1 MSQPLSPAATSAMVL
16 PPKRLQWVVT
26 GLLAIGLTGLDPGL
40 PLSWPT
46 IVLVVM
52 AALKLREARSRA
64 ERRLVALLQLVG
76 AGLLGAQQPDL
87 LPSAL
92 QLAIALLALAGLLG
106 LELELSLSW
115 RQLLRRSAQVL
126 AAALPMALVLFLL
139 VPRIGPLWTLPQ
151 GWGAAAVTGLSDRLD
166 PGGIASL
173 ASSAAPAARVAFS
186 DNRVPPESER
196 YWRVLVHDWFDG
208 QSWQRRELRTAPA
221 LMAPVEKG
229 AAPAD
234 ARARQL
240 WLVEPSRFEAVPWDG
255 RAQPR
260 SDDLRLRFDG
270 ELLLKR
276 PPRERRHYQL
286 ISEEQDSPWQQ
297 RPPSLIDLALPK
309 GANPRLEA
317 LGHQWARLPEPRQR
331 LAAAEA
337 WFRSQPFRYTRS
349 PGTLPRRAGLDTFL
363 FERQQGFCGHYASA
377 ATALLR
383 AAGVPARV
391 VSGYKGGTWVQPFG
405 GEPYLDIRQAEAHAW
420 SEVWLDG
427 EGWQRLDPTGW
438 VTPERNAATAPAMA
452 LEGQAPLWWRWG
464 QRQWW
469 GIDLAWSRWW
479 LGFDREGQEALLDTL
494 LGRQRQWLGVLLLAG
509 LGLALTLSLAALR
522 WTQRLRDRGPQTDRH
537 RRELERCLAA
547 LQSAGLKPHG
557 SEPLEQFCR
566 RAGRREPRLSNV
578 LQELSHH
585 YTRARFQWL
594 SPTEM
599 QRTLKHL
606 RQCRQE
612 IRRICSS
619 LSTKPSIPGH
629 PSSPGRTS

>member
-1 MSQPLSPAATSAMVL
+1 MTQPLPPASPSALVL

-52 AALKLREARSRA
+52 AALKLREARCRA

-92 QLAIALLALAGLLG
+92 QLAITLLALAGLLG

-115 RQLLRRSAQVL
+115 RQLVRRSAQVL

-139 VPRIGPLWTLPQ
+139 LPRIGPLWTLPQ
-151 GWGAAAVTGLSDRLD
+151 GWGSAAVTGLSDKLD

-186 DNRVPPESER
+186 DNQVPAESER

-208 QSWQRRELRTAPA
+208 QSWQRRELRSAPPLTAPVQERT
-221 LMAPVEKG
+221 AP
-229 AAPAD
+229 PD
-234 ARARQL
+234 TRARQL

-255 RAQPR
+255 QSEPH

-286 ISEEQDSPWQQ
+286 ISQEQTSPWQQ

-317 LGHQWARLPEPRQR
+317 LGQQWARLPEPRQR
-331 LAAAEA
+331 LAAAED

-377 ATALLR
+377 TTALLR

-391 VSGYKGGTWVQPFG
+391 VSGYRGGTWVQPFG

-427 EGWQRLDPTGW
+427 QGWLRLDPTTW
-438 VTPERNAATAPAMA
+438 VTPERNTAATAA
-452 LEGQAPLWWRWG
+452 LQGQAPLWWRWG

-494 LGRQRQWLGVLLLAG
+494 LGRNRQWLGALILAG
-509 LGLALTLSLAALR
+509 LGLGLAASLALLQ
-522 WTQRLRDRGPQTDRH
+522 WGQRQRDRAPRADRS
-537 RRELERCLAA
+537 RRELERCLVA
-547 LQSAGLKPHG
+547 LRSMGLEPAPA
-557 SEPLEQFCR
+557 EPLEQFCA
-566 RAGRREPRLSNV
+566 RAGERQPELQEPLEALGALYLQLRFGSRGTGEGPGATQRLSGYRR
-578 LQELSHH
+578 QIERSC
-585 YTRARFQWL
+585 AR
-594 SPTEM
+594 
-599 QRTLKHL
+599 L
-606 RQCRQE
+606 RRQGL
-612 IRRICSS
+612 RR
-619 LSTKPSIPGH
+619 
-629 PSSPGRTS
+629 